1 MRSGEGAMAL
11 QELETQSPEVVTE
24 IDTRELIRP
33 KRLEV
38 DERSLTPTFGKFS
51 GEPFER
57 GFGTTIGNGVRRVLL
72 SSLEGAAIV
81 AVRVK
86 SVLHEFSTIPGVLE
100 DVTDI
105 VLNLKEIRVKL
116 HDGVTEETARI
127 QVRGERLV
135 TAADIQAGPQV
146 EIMSPHQH
154 IASVAKD
161 AELDLELVIRTGR
174 GYVPAERNKRESD
187 PVGTIPLDAIFSPI
201 VKVNFTV
208 TNSRVGQRMDYDRLV
223 LEVHTDGSVRPEDAV
238 SQAAR
243 ILQQQLSIFVNFEEE
258 AAVAPSEERREF
270 THNENLYRPV
280 DDLELS
286 VRSANCLQNA
296 DIKYIG
302 ELVQKSEQ
310 EMLKTKN
317 FGRKSLNEIK
327 EFLHEMNLSLG
338 MKLENFPSRDE
349 LDRRRV
355 QREKE
360 TA

>member
-1 MRSGEGAMAL
+1 MAF
-11 QELETQSPEVVTE
+11 QELETQSPDAVTQ
-24 IDTRELIRP
+24 DNWRELKKP

-38 DERSLTPTFGKFS
+38 DEKSLTPTYGKFF

-57 GFGTTIGNGVRRVLL
+57 GYGTTIGNALRRVLL
-72 SSLEGAAIV
+72 SSLQGAAIV
-81 AVRVK
+81 GLRVK
-86 SVLHEFSTIPGVLE
+86 GVLHEFSTVPGVRE

-105 VLNLKEIRVKL
+105 VLNLKEVRVKL
-116 HDGVTEETARI
+116 HDGAVEETARI
-127 QVRGERLV
+127 QVRGERTV
-135 TAADIQAGPQV
+135 TAADIQAGPRV
-146 EIMSPHQH
+146 EILNPNQH
-154 IASVAKD
+154 IANLAKD
-161 AELDLELVIRTGR
+161 AELDVELVIRMGR
-174 GYVPAERNKRESD
+174 GYVPAERNKRED
-187 PVGTIPLDAIFSPI
+187 DAVGTIPIDAVFSPI
-201 VKVNFTV
+201 VKVNFNV
-208 TNSRVGQRMDYDRLV
+208 TNARVGQRTDYDRLV

-238 SQAAR
+238 AFAAR
-243 ILQQQLSIFVNFEEE
+243 IFQQQLAIFVNFEEE
-258 AAVAPSEERREF
+258 PTASGGEEGRELP
-270 THNENLYRPV
+270 HNENLYRPV

-327 EFLHEMNLSLG
+327 EFLHEMGLSLG
-338 MKLENFPSRDE
+338 MRLENFPSRDE
-349 LDRRRV
+349 LDRRRI

>member
-1 MRSGEGAMAL
+1 MAF
-11 QELETQSPEVVTE
+11 QEFETQSPDTVTLNNW
-24 IDTRELIRP
+24 RELITP

-38 DERSLTPTFGKFS
+38 DEKSLTPTYGKFY

-57 GFGTTIGNGVRRVLL
+57 GYGTTVGNALRRVLL
-72 SSLEGAAIV
+72 SSLQGAAIV
-81 AVRVK
+81 ALRIK
-86 SVLHEFSTIPGVLE
+86 GVLHEFSTIPGVRE

-105 VLNLKEIRVKL
+105 VLNLKEVRVKL
-116 HDGVTEETARI
+116 HDGVAEETARI
-127 QVRGERLV
+127 QARGEREL
-135 TAADIQAGPQV
+135 TAADIQAGPRV
-146 EIMSPHQH
+146 EIMNPNQR
-154 IASVAKD
+154 IANLAKD
-161 AELDLELVIRTGR
+161 ADLDLELVIRMGR
-174 GYVPAERNKRESD
+174 GYVPAERNKREED
-187 PVGTIPLDAIFSPI
+187 PVGTIPIDAIFSPI
-201 VKVNFTV
+201 LKVNFTV
-208 TNSRVGQRMDYDRLV
+208 TNARVGQRTDYDRLT

-238 SQAAR
+238 GYAAR
-243 ILQQQLSIFVNFEEE
+243 ILQQQLAIFVNFEEE
-258 AAVAPSEERREF
+258 PSARSEEHVEVP
-270 THNENLYRPV
+270 HNENLYRPV

-302 ELVQKSEQ
+302 ELVQKTEQ

-327 EFLHEMNLSLG
+327 EFLQEMGLSLG

-349 LDRRRV
+349 LDKRRV